1 MLTTIHNASELT
13 EIILDYRK
21 KGLKIGFVPTM
32 GALHKGHLHLV
43 KMSKNENDITI
54 VSIFVNPTQFNDPRD
69 LEKYPR
75 TLSKDQE
82 LLQST
87 ASADILYAPD
97 VDDIYPDGI
106 QSGSDIGLGG
116 LDVMMEGAHRPGHF
130 NGVAQ
135 VVNRLLEIVKPDN
148 LYMGQKDFQQFT
160 IINYMLKS
168 LSIPTKLRVC
178 PIVREDNGLAMSSR
192 NVRLSPEV
200 RTNASIIFKTLKA
213 VKQKSRILDI
223 ESLKQ
228 YAIKRLDKPPFKPEY
243 FDIVDGNTLLPVDNL
258 DNHGYIVACTAVWVE
273 GVRLIDNMVLKSD
286 L

>member
-116 LDVMMEGAHRPGHF
+116 LDVMMEGSHSPGHF
-130 NGVAQ
+130 HGVAQ

-148 LYMGQKDFQQFT
+148 LY
-160 IINYMLKS
+160 
-168 LSIPTKLRVC
+168 
-178 PIVREDNGLAMSSR
+178 
-192 NVRLSPEV
+192 
-200 RTNASIIFKTLKA
+200 
-213 VKQKSRILDI
+213 
-223 ESLKQ
+223 
-228 YAIKRLDKPPFKPEY
+228 
-243 FDIVDGNTLLPVDNL
+243 
-258 DNHGYIVACTAVWVE
+258 
-273 GVRLIDNMVLKSD
+273 
-286 L
+286 